1 MGDRKKRR
9 VLLDC
14 DIISHFIATG
24 EIIYLSKILSP
35 LEIVL
40 LENVYIEATKIKKRK
55 MEVDNWICFNK
66 IPIIEFP
73 SNHEVKKEY
82 FKIKKENPL
91 IGDGERACMAVAKF
105 NENIIASSNFK
116 DIAKYCTEYSID
128 FLGTLDLLLLA
139 IEKGIF
145 DKTRCDEFIAK
156 AKSINNA
163 RFPVGVNQISDYIPR
178 NIDFMK

>member
-1 MGDRKKRR
+1 M
-9 VLLDC
+9 DC

-55 MEVDNWICFNK
+55 MEVDN
-66 IPIIEFP
+66 
-73 SNHEVKKEY
+73 
-82 FKIKKENPL
+82 
-91 IGDGERACMAVAKF
+91 
-105 NENIIASSNFK
+105 
-116 DIAKYCTEYSID
+116 SID